1 VTWDL
6 AAAGAEP
13 PTRWGQLR
21 QTGNVEAAR
30 DRMLS
35 HVALQVE
42 DVFKVS
48 GVPTH
53 TFVRPSS
60 FDRLKVAL
68 RTPGRGVIVEGPSG
82 IGKSTA
88 VTKVLEELGLDAKV
102 TMLSARDPI
111 DAEYIAMLPEF
122 ATIGTA
128 IIDDFHRLEEN
139 IKASVADL
147 LKVTADREDA
157 QRKIVIV
164 GINEAGRTLIESAP
178 DLANRMEVIRFE
190 VEPAAKIAELVQ
202 AGEDAFNVDIE
213 ASQHIIDNARGSFYI
228 AQLLCWDACVEAGI
242 LERPE
247 TRTTITTSYS
257 AVQRRVVARQKERF
271 GDAVKAFARG
281 TKFRPSGRAPYLHI
295 LKWLA
300 ESDSWSVHIPDE
312 MRTHPTEKAS
322 VQVVHDRGYLASL
335 CDQPAIAKLLHF
347 DADTDILSVEDPML
361 VYYLRSIG
369 WAEFVR
375 EVGFTKVDYE
385 ENYDVALS
393 FAGEDRTYAEHLR
406 DALEDLG
413 HVVFYDH
420 AEQHRIL
427 GEDVEAYLGPIY
439 SSGSRFV
446 VAALGEMYGRK
457 RWTLFESEKYKDRI
471 ERGEVLPIWS
481 TKVPPTPTDA
491 MRSRGG
497 LDFDPDGDL
506 RSQAVAHAEVISKKL
521 GEQYPT
527 FDLDI

>member
-1 VTWDL
+1 M
-6 AAAGAEP
+6 E
-13 PTRWGQLR
+13 
-21 QTGNVEAAR
+21 E
-30 DRMLS
+30 
-35 HVALQVE
+35 
-42 DVFKVS
+42 VFKVS

-53 TFVRPSS
+53 TFVRPSA

-68 RTPGRGVIVEGPSG
+68 RTPGRGVIIEGPSG

-88 VTKVLEELGLDAKV
+88 VTKVLEELHLGGKV
-102 TMLSARDPI
+102 TMLSARDPL
-111 DAEYIAMLPEF
+111 DAEYIAMLPEL
-122 ATIGTA
+122 TSVGTV
-128 IIDDFHRLEEN
+128 IVDDFHRLEEGT
-139 IKASVADL
+139 KAAVADL

-157 QRKIVIV
+157 ERKLVII
-164 GINEAGRTLIESAP
+164 GINEAGRSLIESAP

-190 VEPAAKIAELVQ
+190 VEPNSKIAELVS
-202 AGEDAFNVDIE
+202 AGENAFNIEIE
-213 ASQHIIDNARGSFYI
+213 ATQHIVDNARGSFYI

-247 TRTTITTSYS
+247 ERVTISTSYA

-281 TKFRPSGRAPYLHI
+281 TKFRPSGRAPYMHI

-312 MRTHPTEKAS
+312 MRKHATEKAS

-335 CDQPAIAKLLHF
+335 CNEPSIAKLVHF
-347 DADTDILSVEDPML
+347 DTNTDVLSVEDPML
-361 VYYLRSIG
+361 VYYLRSIS

-375 EVGFTKVDYE
+375 EVGFTKVDYD

-393 FAGEDRTYAEHLR
+393 FAGEDRAYADHLR

-413 HVVFYDH
+413 HAVFYDM
-420 AEQHRIL
+420 AAQHRIL

-439 SSGSRFV
+439 NSGSRFV
-446 VAALGEMYGRK
+446 VAILGEMYGRK
-457 RWTLFESEKYKDRI
+457 RWTLFESDQYRDRI
-471 ERGEVLPIWS
+471 EKGEVLPIWS
-481 TKVPPTPTDA
+481 TKVPPLPTDE
-491 MRSRGG
+491 MRKRGG

-506 RSQAVAHAEVISKKL
+506 RKQAIDHGEVISRKL
-521 GEQYPT
+521 A
-527 FDLDI
+527 DK